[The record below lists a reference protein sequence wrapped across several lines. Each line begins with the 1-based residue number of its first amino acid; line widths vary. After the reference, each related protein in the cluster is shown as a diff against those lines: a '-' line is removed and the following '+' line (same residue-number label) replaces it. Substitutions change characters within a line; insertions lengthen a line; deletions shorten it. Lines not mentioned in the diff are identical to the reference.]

1 MARDI
6 ALDYP
11 AARPAT
17 PVAREDVLPSSPLPP
32 SSPPPP
38 QSPAAATPTSRL
50 VVPRLPRSTPAAATP
65 SNAFH
70 PSTPDTPVTPT
81 RTRPTSAAGRGPLHP
96 STPDTPTPKATKRR
110 RQTSDEAD
118 EEEAKQ
124 PHNPFPEPPPLTHP
138 TSYLYRRCPACF
150 GDLKHDPSQA
160 VDIQVCG
167 DGCFT
172 HKRRHNT
179 GGRDPCRTHPDTVFV
194 PESIAN
200 EMAAH
205 VESIRPPK
213 PKPGK
218 QQRMEEEP
226 DGYDPGL
233 KFVQSR
239 DENREKA
246 STKFFEDTGLMG
258 LLCRHDRVLFLVNMR
273 SAGEKQYYMLAL
285 LEMLFQHL
293 PSNIRVGLLYD
304 IACLLHQSCVST
316 NSWIATWTVSY
327 SVSRCSTLLATV
339 ALSINLPSLKCL
351 GFGFTNREGCE
362 RFWHAIS
369 NLIAY
374 LRYHRRLFTLDL
386 QIEHD
391 DQASLGRL
399 GAWLLRRTIHCE
411 EKLREANAD
420 LEACGI
426 TVAVLRAHWKEQVDV
441 QTRPLKRQAKTHGAA
456 AVDRILEARK
466 LSETAFGR
474 VTFLEETM
482 ANPASEDHERVYA
495 DLHIAE
501 ARKAWQTAK
510 EKAKRLERELGIT
523 DATAVK
529 KLAHSG
535 YYTARMNA
543 KVVKERLLSKLRDR
557 KFERDPIE
565 RKLVKTYNKLCDDIS
580 NFIKSKKAPKG
591 AVAPPPIPEKGLYQ
605 LDVDDMIWQDVGLD
619 DADGPP
625 PPWLVDDK
633 VRSGIRAML
642 QRDRCFEEAPRLVRE
657 RRHLQVWFATEWKV
671 VSDLVETCEE
681 EELLELFVLW
691 KKSLD
696 RIAFDNTD
704 VPPWGPTPDEVRACQ
719 ISNVTAS
726 WNVADSGEDSDRI
739 ESEDEE
745 EEDDVF
751 QIVEAVERADN
762 HRAGD
767 EDGDFWV

>member
-1 MARDI
+1 
-6 ALDYP
+6 
-11 AARPAT
+11 
-17 PVAREDVLPSSPLPP
+17 
-32 SSPPPP
+32 
-38 QSPAAATPTSRL
+38 
-50 VVPRLPRSTPAAATP
+50 
-65 SNAFH
+65 
-70 PSTPDTPVTPT
+70 
-81 RTRPTSAAGRGPLHP
+81 
-96 STPDTPTPKATKRR
+96 
-110 RQTSDEAD
+110 
-118 EEEAKQ
+118 
-124 PHNPFPEPPPLTHP
+124 P

-194 PESIAN
+194 PESTAN

-233 KFVQSR
+233 KVPRSVLIECESSFKAA

-304 IACLLHQSCVST
+304 IACLLHQSCVKYKFLDRYLDR
-316 NSWIATWTVSY
+316 ILFGVSVFHAFGHRWPCQLIY
-327 SVSRCSTLLATV
+327 H
-339 ALSINLPSLKCL
+339 PLKCL
-351 GFGFTNREGCE
+351 GFGFTNGEGCE

-374 LRYHRRLFTLDL
+374 LRVSGYHRRLFTLDL

-565 RKLVKTYNKLCDDIS
+565 RSFRRTRSENQRNEHVEQAIKRRGANISKLVKTYNKLCDDIS

-625 PPWLVDDK
+625 PPWLVNDK

-642 QRDRCFEEAPRLVRE
+642 QRDRCFKEAPRLVRE

-681 EELLELFVLW
+681 EGTWHLL
-691 KKSLD
+691 SL
-696 RIAFDNTD
+696 T
-704 VPPWGPTPDEVRACQ
+704 
-719 ISNVTAS
+719 
-726 WNVADSGEDSDRI
+726 
-739 ESEDEE
+739 
-745 EEDDVF
+745 
-751 QIVEAVERADN
+751 
-762 HRAGD
+762 
-767 EDGDFWV
+767 